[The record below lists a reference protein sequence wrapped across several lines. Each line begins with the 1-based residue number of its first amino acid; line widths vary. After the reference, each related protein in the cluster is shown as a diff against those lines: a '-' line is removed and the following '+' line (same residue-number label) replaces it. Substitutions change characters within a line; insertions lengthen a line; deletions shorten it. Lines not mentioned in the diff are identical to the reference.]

1 MGTWAEGI
9 LDNDAA
15 FDGLGDLQHH
25 LVDECIR
32 LGEEMPSPEATGALA
47 AAIGTVLQLAPNA
60 FAPDADLDELTTALR
75 AHQPFSDL
83 SSSAAALLER
93 LLTDEAQT
101 LAARRAT
108 MTPALLDLLHADSSK
123 AKKDGST
130 VPSPFGVREAALFEG
145 PAAAD
150 FVQDVADWC
159 LDQLAIDFE
168 DDELISDLA
177 REGESVGMLG
187 ALLVLEPMTLPLEDL
202 ATWRAAAQEGLAVIE
217 ESADEVPFHQ
227 QYYHRLDGVFAAL
240 LPHAS

>member
-32 LGEEMPSPEATGALA
+32 LGEEMPSVEATGALG

-60 FAPDADLDELTTALR
+60 FGPDADIDELTTALR
-75 AHQPFSDL
+75 AHQPFADVSPK
-83 SSSAAALLER
+83 AAALLER
-93 LLTDEAQT
+93 LLTDEAQA
-101 LAARRAT
+101 LSARRAT
-108 MTPALLDLLHADSSK
+108 LAPEVLDLLHSEKGPA
-123 AKKDGST
+123 
-130 VPSPFGVREAALFEG
+130 PFGLREPVLFEG
-145 PAAAD
+145 EAAAD
-150 FVQDVADWC
+150 FVQDIADWC
-159 LDQLAIDFE
+159 IDQLAFDFE

-177 REGESVGMLG
+177 REGASVGMLG
-187 ALLVLEPMTLPLEDL
+187 ALLVLEPVTLPREDL
-202 ATWRAAAQEGLAVIE
+202 VAWREAAKEGLAVIE